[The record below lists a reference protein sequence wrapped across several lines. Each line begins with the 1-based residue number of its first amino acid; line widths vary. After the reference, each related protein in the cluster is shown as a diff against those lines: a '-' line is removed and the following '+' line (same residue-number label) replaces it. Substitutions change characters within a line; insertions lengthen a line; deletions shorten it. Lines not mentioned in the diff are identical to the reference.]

1 MADRPPMTPADV
13 PQTLVDA
20 AEQALATAYA
30 TAVPDTAD
38 MTPTEAVRVILAAV
52 MPAHADHL
60 GAELGRL
67 TFACPHHT
75 APIYDPTCVSCGRYT
90 ALLGARRLIEGR
102 DGTAAA
108 VRQLRQDTN
117 PERTI
122 AP

>member
-1 MADRPPMTPADV
+1 MADRPTMTPAEV

-20 AEQALATAYA
+20 AEQALAAYA
-30 TAVPDTAD
+30 VEAPDAD
-38 MTPTEAVRVILAAV
+38 ITPTEAIRVILAAV

-75 APIYDPTCVSCGRYT
+75 APIYDPTCVACGRYT
-90 ALLGARRLIEGR
+90 ALIGARRLIEGR